1 MLHHARNANR
11 HSLCMSLFL
20 FALTVFLAASFSF
33 GQMLNASLS
42 GTVTDSSGAVI
53 PGASVIVTNTATGIA
68 TKTTSGSD
76 GGYTFPSLPAGN
88 YDITFQK
95 DGFTETVQHGIIL
108 QVDQHATLNAALNVG
123 SLTQQVEVVSQVPIV
138 STETATVGTVCL

>member
-33 GQMLNASLS
+33 GQTLNASLS

-68 TKTTSGSD
+68 TKTTSDAAGN
-76 GGYTFPSLPAGN
+76 YTFPSLPAGN
-88 YDITFQK
+88 YDLTFQK
-95 DGFTETVQHGIIL
+95 EGLRKRFNTG
-108 QVDQHATLNAALNVG
+108 
-123 SLTQQVEVVSQVPIV
+123 
-138 STETATVGTVCL
+138 